1 MECFGAD
8 LPTTD
13 PITAPAITLGDAME
27 DGASAAEAAL
37 GGGAV
42 TMSPV
47 GIAPAEH
54 ASCVVKT

>member
-13 PITAPAITLGDAME
+13 PITAPAITPGDAME
-27 DGASAAEAAL
+27 DGASAAEAL